1 MFGRIVGAA
10 VGVMLGAAVS
20 PGPRVGAAVG
30 ATVSTHLPSTRHVP
44 VVHTHLNNQH
54 VELAV
59 QSPFDPQK
67 TSVSV
72 LH

>member
-30 ATVSTHLPSTRHVP
+30 VTHAPSTAHCP
-44 VVHTHLNNQH
+44 LAHTHTPNPHTALREASQVNGYDRQVPPVN
-54 VELAV
+54 
-59 QSPFDPQK
+59 
-67 TSVSV
+67 V
-72 LH
+72 LQ